1 MAGAFIEIE
10 FDDREVQ
17 QLLRRLVDLTGDLEP
32 AFADI
37 GEYLTRSHDE
47 RFSRQVSP
55 DGEPWIGYDH
65 GGAYP
70 NNPYIKNKPKNQD
83 KILTLEDDLRK
94 TLHYEVSADQL
105 LFGTGSKY
113 AATHQFGDPRRHI
126 PERPFL
132 GISDNDR
139 DEILDIIRDHIQA
152 AL

>member
-1 MAGAFIEIE
+1 MAGAFIEVE
-10 FDDREVQ
+10 FDDRAVQ

-47 RFSRQVSP
+47 RFGRQVAP
-55 DGEPWIGYDH
+55 DDEPWKELSPSYL
-65 GGAYP
+65 AR
-70 NNPYIKNKPKNQD
+70 KPKNQD
-83 KILTLEDDLRK
+83 KILTLEGDLRRS
-94 TLHYEVSADQL
+94 LHYEVSADQL

-113 AATHQFGDPRRHI
+113 GATHQYGDPRRHI

-132 GISDNDR
+132 GVSDDDR

>member
-55 DGEPWIGYDH
+55 DGQPWEALSPGYQ
-65 GGAYP
+65 AR
-70 NNPYIKNKPKNQD
+70 KPKNQD
-83 KILTLEDDLRK
+83 KILTLDGHLRG
-94 TLHYEVSADQL
+94 TLHPEPSADQL
-105 LFGTGSKY
+105 LFGTNLIYG
-113 AATHQFGDPRRHI
+113 ATHQFGDPDRNI
-126 PERPFL
+126 KERPFL
-132 GISDNDR
+132 GISDDDR